1 MDGCVRL
8 GGLEKQEEVRS
19 IYTITSVLCT
29 TCWSPSVRSVPRTTT
44 CVRAFIYNYYIIAC
58 GLQVYIYTHTMQE
71 VLLISFFSFTS
82 LLCIFSDDSF

>member
-29 TCWSPSVRSVPRTTT
+29 RRAGLLQFAAFPGQRRA
-44 CVRAFIYNYYIIAC
+44 CVRLYTII
-58 GLQVYIYTHTMQE
+58 I
-71 VLLISFFSFTS
+71 
-82 LLCIFSDDSF
+82 